1 MTRRHP
7 SRGRSPS
14 RRSPRSSSYCPF
26 SGPWRWACTCPTGRR
41 PPRTRRPRTFP
52 RSSRGGR
59 RRPAGGPTWPSCA
72 RRRRGR
78 RSPTAGW
85 TAAPGWCSC
94 PSGGP
99 WSWSSGSTGAASD
112 MKDEV
117 TAADSSSRAPLLVL
131 LLAALAWLVAA
142 GLLGLVAS
150 IQLHS
155 PRFLSDC
162 PVLTYGRM
170 AALAETAF
178 VYGWLANA
186 GLALALWILGR
197 LAGEALPAQGWAVGG
212 AVFWNLGV
220 AAALGGVATGD
231 ATGFA
236 LLGLSAYVHMILL
249 FSYSAIA
256 VTGILSWSGRMR
268 RVPYASQWYA
278 AAALFTFPW
287 ILSIAHVML
296 FSAPARGVV
305 QAVAAGWYAQCA
317 WTLWLAPVGRWV
329 AYSVVPRA
337 TGRVLPSYEFASL
350 GFWCLVFVGGLTGG
364 RHSSTAG
371 SSGLCVRGATLGPL
385 GFPGR
390 GAIRH
395 LDRRVVVMVIGPA
408 DQESNRIREPVAGSD
423 QHASETKGG
432 RRRTGRVG
440 GFAIGYRSPSGGTG
454 QSTQR

>member
-178 VYGWLANA
+178 VYGWLAHAGPALRLWVLGRLAGGGGTAFVSGWLATA

-197 LAGEALPAQGWAVGG
+197 LAGEPLRAQGWAVGG

-236 LLGLSAYVHMILL
+236 LLGLPAYVHMILL

-296 FSAPARGVV
+296 FSAPARGGV
-305 QAVAAGWYAQCA
+305 QAVAAGWYAQWGRRVRPRA
-317 WTLWLAPVGRWV
+317 AAGGGPGAGGGLVRAVRLAPLAGAAR
-329 AYSVVPRA
+329 P
-337 TGRVLPSYEFASL
+337 L
-350 GFWCLVFVGGLTGG
+350 GGLL
-364 RHSSTAG
+364 R
-371 SSGLCVRGATLGPL
+371 
-385 GFPGR
+385 
-390 GAIRH
+390 
-395 LDRRVVVMVIGPA
+395 
-408 DQESNRIREPVAGSD
+408 
-423 QHASETKGG
+423 
-432 RRRTGRVG
+432 
-440 GFAIGYRSPSGGTG
+440 RSPGDG
-454 QSTQR
+454 QGAALLRVRVARILVPDRKSTRLNSSHLGI